1 MSTVPERLRLGPA
14 YSPAVRDLRGSGL
27 MRGTV
32 VGLLVGTALLSGC
45 SQKTEANDTLPS
57 TSTAPTTED
66 LPQVGPPDFPVPDEA
81 RAKDA
86 AGAEA
91 FLRYWIDLLN
101 RQQAIPAGQPLRDL
115 GPECRECL
123 RIARVYDEAAA
134 AGNHY
139 VGGLLTVVNVATP
152 MLDGDQTTVAF
163 TAREDAVQLVDA
175 AGTALES
182 LDAAPDLSSGIGLAW
197 SETDRGWLVTDMTLG

>member
-1 MSTVPERLRLGPA
+1 MSPVPGRLRLGPA
-14 YSPAVRDLRGSGL
+14 YSPAVRDLRLAVAGLIVGS
-27 MRGTV
+27 T
-32 VGLLVGTALLSGC
+32 LLTGC
-45 SQKTEANDTLPS
+45 SEKQEANDTLPS
-57 TSTAPTTED
+57 TSATKTTEV
-66 LPQVGPPDFPVPDEA
+66 LPELGPADFPVPDEA
-81 RAKDA
+81 RKQDA

-134 AGNHY
+134 AGNRY

-175 AGTALES
+175 AGTPLES
-182 LDAAPDLSSGIGLAW
+182 LDAAPDLSSGIGLVW
-197 SETDRGWLVTDMTLG
+197 SKTDRGWLVTDMTLG

>member
-14 YSPAVRDLRGSGL
+14 YSPAVRDLRLAVAGLIVGS
-27 MRGTV
+27 T
-32 VGLLVGTALLSGC
+32 LLTGC
-45 SQKTEANDTLPS
+45 SEKQEANDTLPS
-57 TSTAPTTED
+57 TSATKTTEV
-66 LPQVGPPDFPVPDEA
+66 LPELGPADFPVPDEA
-81 RAKDA
+81 RKQDA

-139 VGGLLTVVNVATP
+139 VGGLLTMVNVARP

-163 TAREDAVQLVDA
+163 MAREDAVQLVDA
-175 AGTALES
+175 AGTPLES
-182 LDAAPDLSSGIGLAW
+182 LDAAPDLSSGIGLVW

>member
-27 MRGTV
+27 VRGTV

-45 SQKTEANDTLPS
+45 SQKTQANETLPS
-57 TSTAPTTED
+57 AGASPTTEA
-66 LPQVGPPDFPVPDEA
+66 LPPVGPVDFPVPDEA
-81 RAKDA
+81 RTQDA

-134 AGNHY
+134 AGNRY

-175 AGTALES
+175 AGTPLES
-182 LDAAPDLSSGIGLAW
+182 LDAAPDLSSGIGLVW
-197 SETDRGWLVTDMTLG
+197 SKTDRGWLVTDMTLG

>member
-14 YSPAVRDLRGSGL
+14 YSPAVRDLRLAVAGLIVGS
-27 MRGTV
+27 T
-32 VGLLVGTALLSGC
+32 LLTGC
-45 SQKTEANDTLPS
+45 SEKQEANDTLPS
-57 TSTAPTTED
+57 TSATKTTEV
-66 LPQVGPPDFPVPDEA
+66 LPELGPADFPVPDEA
-81 RAKDA
+81 RKQDA

-134 AGNHY
+134 AGNRY

-175 AGTALES
+175 AGTPLES
-182 LDAAPDLSSGIGLAW
+182 LDAAPDLSSGIGLVW
-197 SETDRGWLVTDMTLG
+197 SKTDRGWLVTDMTLG